1 MLLTASLRNFTRFSL
16 MVILLL
22 FLAVSSGATVKKKRF
37 DLNNVNDDTP
47 ARVETDEDNL
57 MDSSVSVGSEVD
69 LPKGI
74 DSQKSSEKFN
84 LMETLSETQ
93 KSLRERLTVQI
104 NTMKAGENSAIWMF
118 LAVCFLYGMLHALG
132 PGHGKSVVVGFFM
145 ARRGQWR
152 QGVALGA
159 GITFTH
165 TLSAVLLLFLLFG
178 IFRAAVY
185 PYFEVGRGG
194 IEKASFILLMI
205 TGVLL
210 AGIGLVDFFRK
221 PKADSGEKKL
231 PAVAR
236 WREIMGVAAI
246 TGLVP
251 CPAVALIV
259 LFCLLNS
266 MMTLALMGALT
277 VCVGMTCTNVLFG
290 IAAVA
295 FRKCIDKKTAGSRI
309 AAKIYAIASVLGGV
323 IIFVSG
329 FLLFKAPFMGQ
340 I

>member
-1 MLLTASLRNFTRFSL
+1 MLFAVSLRNVTRFSV

-22 FLAVSSGATVKKKRF
+22 VLAVSSGAAVKKKRF
-37 DLNNVNDDTP
+37 DVNDVNHEVP
-47 ARVETDEDNL
+47 ALVETGESHQTDT
-57 MDSSVSVGSEVD
+57 SASVSSDAVV
-69 LPKGI
+69 PKEFN
-74 DSQKSSEKFN
+74 DKKSSENFS
-84 LMETLSETQ
+84 LIATLSEAQ
-93 KSLRERLTVQI
+93 KSLREKLTVLI
-104 NTMKAGENSAIWMF
+104 NAMKSGDNSTIWMF
-118 LAVCFLYGMLHALG
+118 LVVCFLYGMLHALG
-132 PGHGKSVVVGFFM
+132 PGHGKSIVIGFFL
-145 ARRGQWR
+145 ARRGRWR

-178 IFRAAVY
+178 IFKATVY

-194 IEKASFILLMI
+194 IEKASFVLLMI
-205 TGVLL
+205 TGALL

-221 PKADSGEKKL
+221 SKVEGDEQKL
-231 PAVAR
+231 PAVAQ
-236 WREIMGVAAI
+236 WREIIGVAAI

-266 MMTLALMGALT
+266 MVSLALMGALV
-277 VCVGMTCTNVLFG
+277 VCIGMTCTNVLFG

-295 FRKCIDKKTAGSRI
+295 FRKCIDRKSAGSRFAVKI
-309 AAKIYAIASVLGGV
+309 HAAASIFGGG
-323 IIFVSG
+323 IILVSG
-329 FLLFKAPFMGQ
+329 FLLFTAPFMGQ